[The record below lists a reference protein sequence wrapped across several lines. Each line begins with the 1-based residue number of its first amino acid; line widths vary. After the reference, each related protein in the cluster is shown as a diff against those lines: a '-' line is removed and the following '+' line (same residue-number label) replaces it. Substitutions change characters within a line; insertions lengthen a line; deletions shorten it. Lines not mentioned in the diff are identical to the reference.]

1 MITFTCQSRKVGE
14 IIVIAP
20 CGELD
25 IATRGTVI
33 SAATPW
39 LAPRARVVLDCSGI
53 TFMDSW
59 GFAALLELRCLA
71 AAADATFALA
81 AVPKAVSRII
91 KLAGGEHYFTR
102 HKRHPL

>member
-1 MITFTCQSRKVGE
+1 MIPFTSKSRKVGD
-14 IIVIAP
+14 ITVILA

-33 SAATPW
+33 SATTPW
-39 LAPRARVVLDCSGI
+39 LAPRAHVVLDCSGI

-59 GFAALLELRCLA
+59 GLQALLDLRCLA

-81 AVPKAVSRII
+81 AVPHSVSRII
-91 KLAGGEHYFTR
+91 KLAGVEHDFTR
-102 HKRHPL
+102 QAQRPA